1 MYGDEQ
7 EEEEAVEEAPSSILL
22 RLKEEQLKRMAPE
35 DSGKNAET
43 VYRDKKGKKL
53 DMLNE
58 FMRQQAVRDGK
69 VPHYSICSTMTYHR
83 KYN

>member
-1 MYGDEQ
+1 
-7 EEEEAVEEAPSSILL
+7 
-22 RLKEEQLKRMAPE
+22 MAPE